1 MNSNHESENDGCLVF
16 LLFPVVSSWVWIA
29 TAILDIRFW
38 LGGLLG
44 TAVFVL
50 IFLKTRTMKYTW
62 WMFTLVLTIICL
74 IAMITNLLVGCSLLM
89 SILIPIGML
98 SGIVV
103 IYKLYYDIEN
113 NWICEGGKFLPS
125 FLMFIIWFKSCM
137 VW

>member
-113 NWICEGGKFLPS
+113 N
-125 FLMFIIWFKSCM
+125 
-137 VW
+137 